1 MSLRK
6 TPDQWRKDV
15 LQGEPLSSA
24 EWLMLG
30 VCAAALTGAILLVLR
45 AVG

>member
-1 MSLRK
+1 MSLPK
-6 TPDQWRKDV
+6 NPDPWRKDV

-30 VCAAALTGAILLVLR
+30 VCGAALAGAVLLVLR

>member
-6 TPDQWRKDV
+6 TSDQWRKDV

-30 VCAAALTGAILLVLR
+30 VCGAALAGAILLVLR